1 MIITTQKN
9 GKTLLV
15 VPEGRIDTQTA
26 PEFEQKLSEELG
38 DATELQIDLGQ
49 VNYISSAGLRVL
61 LAYTQEMDERGGTI
75 KASNVNDIVRKI
87 FDLTGFLDI
96 LGIE

>member
-15 VPEGRIDTQTA
+15 VPKGRIDTQTA

-75 KASNVNDIVRKI
+75 KAIDVNDIVRKI

>member
-1 MIITTQKN
+1 M
-9 GKTLLV
+9 
-15 VPEGRIDTQTA
+15 
-26 PEFEQKLSEELG
+26 
-38 DATELQIDLGQ
+38 
-49 VNYISSAGLRVL
+49 NYISSAGLRVL

-75 KASNVNDIVRKI
+75 KAINVNDIVRKI

>member
-61 LAYTQEMDERGGTI
+61 VAYTQEMDDRGGTI
-75 KASNVNDIVRKI
+75 KAINVNDIVRKI

>member
-26 PEFEQKLSEELG
+26 PECEQKLSEELG

-75 KASNVNDIVRKI
+75 KAINVNDIVRKI

>member
-75 KASNVNDIVRKI
+75 KAINVNDIVRKI

>member
-1 MIITTQKN
+1 MILTTQKN

-75 KASNVNDIVRKI
+75 KAINVNDIVRKI

>member
-1 MIITTQKN
+1 MIKKKKKN

-75 KASNVNDIVRKI
+75 KAINVNDIVRKI

>member
-1 MIITTQKN
+1 MIISTQKN

-75 KASNVNDIVRKI
+75 KAINVNDIVRKI

-96 LGIE
+96 LGME

>member
-75 KASNVNDIVRKI
+75 KAINVNDIVRQI

>member
-15 VPEGRIDTQTA
+15 IPEGRIDTQTA

-61 LAYTQEMDERGGTI
+61 LAYTQEMDDRGGTI
-75 KASNVNDIVRKI
+75 KAINVNDIVRKI

>member
-61 LAYTQEMDERGGTI
+61 RAYTQEMDERGGTI
-75 KASNVNDIVRKI
+75 KAINVNDIVRKI

>member
-1 MIITTQKN
+1 MIISTQKN

-15 VPEGRIDTQTA
+15 IPEGRIDTQTA

-75 KASNVNDIVRKI
+75 KAINVNDIVRKI

>member
-1 MIITTQKN
+1 MVITTQKN
-9 GKTLLV
+9 GNTLTV
-15 VPEGRIDTQTA
+15 IPEGRIDTQTA
-26 PEFEQKLSEELG
+26 PEFDRKLSEELG
-38 DATELQIDLGQ
+38 DATVLQIDLGQ

-61 LAYTQEMDERGGTI
+61 LAYTQTMDERGGSI
-75 KASNVNDIVRKI
+75 QVINVNEIVRKI

>member
-61 LAYTQEMDERGGTI
+61 LADTQEMDERGGTI
-75 KASNVNDIVRKI
+75 KAINVNDIVRKI

>member
-15 VPEGRIDTQTA
+15 IPEGRIDTQTA

-75 KASNVNDIVRKI
+75 KAINVNDIVRKI

-96 LGIE
+96 QGIE

>member
-15 VPEGRIDTQTA
+15 IPEGRIDTQTA

-75 KASNVNDIVRKI
+75 KAINVNDIVRKI

>member
-75 KASNVNDIVRKI
+75 KAINGNDIVRKI

>member
-9 GKTLLV
+9 GRTLLV

-75 KASNVNDIVRKI
+75 KAINVNDIVRKI

>member
-75 KASNVNDIVRKI
+75 KAIDVNDIVRKI

>member
-26 PEFEQKLSEELG
+26 PEFEQKLSEELD

-61 LAYTQEMDERGGTI
+61 LAYTQEMDDRGGTI
-75 KASNVNDIVRKI
+75 KAINVNDIVRKI

>member
-26 PEFEQKLSEELG
+26 PEVEQKLSEELG

-75 KASNVNDIVRKI
+75 KAINVNDIVRKI

>member
-49 VNYISSAGLRVL
+49 VNYISSAGIRVL

-75 KASNVNDIVRKI
+75 KAINVNDIVRKI

>member
-75 KASNVNDIVRKI
+75 KAINVNDIVRKI

-96 LGIE
+96 LTVE

>member
-61 LAYTQEMDERGGTI
+61 LTYTQEMDERGGTI
-75 KASNVNDIVRKI
+75 KAINVNDIVRKI

>member
-75 KASNVNDIVRKI
+75 KAVNVNDIVRKI

>member
-61 LAYTQEMDERGGTI
+61 LAYTQEMDDRGGTI
-75 KASNVNDIVRKI
+75 KAINVNDIVRKI

>member
-15 VPEGRIDTQTA
+15 IPEGRIDTQTA
-26 PEFEQKLSEELG
+26 PEFELKLSEELG

-75 KASNVNDIVRKI
+75 KAINVNDIVRKI

>member
-9 GKTLLV
+9 GKTLMV

-75 KASNVNDIVRKI
+75 KAINVNDIVRKI

>member
-9 GKTLLV
+9 VKTLLV

-75 KASNVNDIVRKI
+75 KAINVNDIVRKI

>member
-15 VPEGRIDTQTA
+15 VPVGRIDTQTA

-75 KASNVNDIVRKI
+75 KAINVNDIVRKI

>member
-1 MIITTQKN
+1 MIISTQKN

-75 KASNVNDIVRKI
+75 KAINVNDIVRKI

>member
-15 VPEGRIDTQTA
+15 VPKGRIDTQTA

-75 KASNVNDIVRKI
+75 KAINVNDIVRKI

>member
-75 KASNVNDIVRKI
+75 KATNVNDIVRKI

>member
-75 KASNVNDIVRKI
+75 KAINVNDIVRKI

-96 LGIE
+96 LGIA

>member
-49 VNYISSAGLRVL
+49 VNYIASAGLRVL

-75 KASNVNDIVRKI
+75 KAINVNDIVRKI